1 MQDVAQGASQGV
13 AQDALQDVVQDAS
26 QDVAQDA
33 SQGVILTKFLSEID
47 SRTKPNLNGVIVF
60 NFHSV

>member
-1 MQDVAQGASQGV
+1 MQDVAQGASQEV

-26 QDVAQDA
+26 QDVSQDA

-47 SRTKPNLNGVIVF
+47 IRNKSNLKRVVVF
-60 NFHSV
+60 DFHTV

>member
-13 AQDALQDVVQDAS
+13 AQDALQDAL
-26 QDVAQDA
+26 QDVSQDA

-47 SRTKPNLNGVIVF
+47 IRNKSNLKRVVVF
-60 NFHSV
+60 DFHTV